1 MFGSREV
8 FDYRGDKC
16 SLYYILSVKD
26 GGEEGERYIAEL
38 LLSSF

>member
-1 MFGSREV
+1 MRVINVVHISNF
-8 FDYRGDKC
+8 
-16 SLYYILSVKD
+16 LSAKD